1 MKKTVILKAEDIA
14 RYNVG
19 KHNIHVVTQGENG
32 EEVVTPYDTKAT
44 VVERVQTALH
54 YRCIADDYRP
64 DFPMNEY
71 FEISKDGDLIQVTGA
86 RYSPSVL
93 DFRDAQCYT
102 QLIEYIR
109 SMVRNDTISEINAGK
124 KSFSNTAIIAEIRK
138 AFRTTDIIDDTAYI
152 PKCCARYLREGL
164 TAAKNG
170 DITVT
175 KEAKVGY
182 LLYDVVK
189 VVKNDL
195 MISVR

>member
-1 MKKTVILKAEDIA
+1 MKKTVIIKAEDIA

-19 KHNIHVVTQGENG
+19 KHDIQVITLGENNA
-32 EEVVTPYDTKAT
+32 ESMNTYPTKAT
-44 VVERVQTALH
+44 AVEAVQNALAF
-54 YRCIADDYRP
+54 RSIAESYRP
-64 DFPMNEY
+64 DFALDEY

-86 RYSPSVL
+86 RYAPSVL
-93 DFRDAQCYT
+93 DFRDAHCYS
-102 QLIEYIR
+102 QLIDYIR
-109 SMVRNDTISEINAGK
+109 AMVRNDTISEINVGK

-138 AFRTTDIIDDTAYI
+138 AFHATDIIDDTAYI

-164 TAAKNG
+164 TTAKNG
-170 DITVT
+170 DINIT
-175 KEAKVGY
+175 KDAKVGF